1 MKKRKKEKRNEA
13 ISYQRWGTSA
23 LQPRGKG
30 NRMGALQHFNLC
42 VVPPPQMDDV
52 PMTNKPGI

>member
-30 NRMGALQHFNLC
+30 NRMGALQHFNLGLGESF
-42 VVPPPQMDDV
+42 PEREQR
-52 PMTNKPGI
+52 